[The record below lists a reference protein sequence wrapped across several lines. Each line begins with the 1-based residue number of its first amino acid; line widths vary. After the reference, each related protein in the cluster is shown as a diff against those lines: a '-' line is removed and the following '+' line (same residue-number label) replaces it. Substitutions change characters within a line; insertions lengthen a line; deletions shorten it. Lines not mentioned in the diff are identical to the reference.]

1 MPKYT
6 RLCNADEIAP
16 GAGKTVHLDG
26 RSFAIF
32 NQGGKYFVIDDVCPH
47 RGGSLGEGPVDAAG
61 TVACPWHG
69 WRFNIATGQSPVNPT
84 ARVPCFNARVESG
97 WVEAEI

>member
-6 RLCNADEIAP
+6 RLCPVEEVAP
-16 GAGKTVHLDG
+16 GGGRTVHLDG
-26 RSFAIF
+26 RSFAVF
-32 NQGGKYFVIDDVCPH
+32 NHGGKYFVIDDVCPH
-47 RGGSLGEGPVDAAG
+47 RGGSLGEGQVDAAG

-69 WRFNIATGQSPVNPT
+69 WRFNICTGMSPVNSS
-84 ARVPCFNARVESG
+84 ARVPCFNARIEAG